1 MADVQ
6 EHEQR
11 PAAPAAAG
19 SVAAAPQAAHP
30 LLALQRSAGNRAAV
44 LQTKL
49 SVGRADD
56 PAERE
61 ADRVAAEVLR
71 KLHGGEAGSVRRSAA
86 GHDELGG
93 QEVSANVQAGINAS
107 SGRPM
112 DAGTQ
117 SKMESAFGA
126 SFSDVRIHDGA
137 QADTLSQS
145 LQAEAFTTG
154 NDVFFRQ
161 GGYDPSSSGGQE
173 LLAHEL
179 THVVQQGGAVGR
191 KVRRFVDVKTFAE
204 KTNEGTFTAKS
215 SAQKEIETLLAEY
228 AKLGAKDKQGKIVVP
243 ETQSQKAID
252 LLRRMKAVA
261 DQWWEA
267 HTIEEEKDDGSTEL
281 TVDPS
286 RKKRATGFQWFRT
299 AVGQELDVME
309 NQLFVADA
317 FGREQAQFTPDERG
331 KMKLDESYT
340 GGLKGGLALIAKG
353 LEKLVPRDGDS
364 TEFNLDLKIPVQP
377 GVFVG
382 ALLKLEAEKD
392 DGTIEVGAELAV
404 QAGGSVGVA
413 EIAGALGGYLKAGA
427 KTAENVMK
435 LISFGFYRRCAE
447 SNLPYEVQAMIWGGG
462 TGEFNRK
469 KADKWSLGVETD
481 LLGEG
486 ENGEENENYVELGG
500 LAKVKAGA
508 DIGVAE
514 IEGEAQY
521 SSGRRYDAQSIK
533 NAKGKAGE
541 KNKKSGD
548 WFTQNVASGFG
559 RGADETTGRST
570 NNVALSVEA
579 GFLGGALKGSIGLEA
594 AWRDQGLKGDKRKEQ
609 GAVNTKLEELE
620 IEVAAEGKLPV
631 DGLTSRLVSLGSN
644 IAMYGKEKVKAL
656 VNKTAAKPGVPVT
669 ELLMAKE
676 AAETTFAGVA
686 GVPFADW
693 VSESMFGPAEEGAE
707 SAMEAESSVGLEL
720 SVTFAKEGEGW
731 EAQLDL
737 KHVKGMDVKLPELL
751 EVELVRKS
759 RVVGA
764 KYSGGTW
771 TKLVSRARCT
781 VPTGLP
787 CPSASSSARA
797 TPPSSRWMPTP
808 GTSSTPPARSTPT
821 ASSWTARSSPTARSP
836 SSSCSTRRR
845 RTTPTPMPGGPAR
858 PPSSSTCPPTWP
870 RRARSCA
877 RVSSSR
883 SRPGRRA
890 RMQPGRP

>member
-1 MADVQ
+1 MAEVKEQ
-6 EHEQR
+6 EQR
-11 PAAPAAAG
+11 QPAVPT
-19 SVAAAPQAAHP
+19 SAAPQASAVAAAGHP
-30 LLALQRSAGNRAAV
+30 LLAVQRAGGNRAALV
-44 LQTKL
+44 QAKL

-71 KLHGGEAGSVRRSAA
+71 TLGSEAPVRRSSS

-93 QEVSANVQAGINAS
+93 QDVAPDLQARIQSS

-126 SFSDVRIHDGA
+126 SFSNVRIHDGA
-137 QADTLSQS
+137 EADTLSRS

-154 NDVFFRQ
+154 SDVFFRK
-161 GGYDPSSSGGQE
+161 GNYDPSSSGGQE

-179 THVVQQGGAVGR
+179 THVVQQGATAAR
-191 KVRRFVDVKTFAE
+191 KVRRFTTVKEFAE
-204 KTNEGTFTAKS
+204 KTNEGTFTGKS
-215 SAQKEIETLLAEY
+215 SAQKEIETLLTEY

-243 ETQSQKAID
+243 ETQSKKAVD
-252 LLRRMKAVA
+252 LLRRMKSVA

-267 HTIEEEKDDGSTEL
+267 HTIEEKKDDGSTEL

-286 RKKRATGFQWFRT
+286 RKKRAAGFTWFRT
-299 AVGQELDVME
+299 ALAQELDAME
-309 NQLFVADA
+309 DQLFVADA
-317 FGREQAQFTPDERG
+317 FGREQAEFTPDERG
-331 KMKLDESYT
+331 KMKLDEHYT

-353 LEKLVPRDGDS
+353 LEKLVPKDGDS

-469 KADKWSLGVETD
+469 KADQWSLGVETE
-481 LLGEG
+481 LLGEELNAQG
-486 ENGEENENYVELGG
+486 ENENENYVELGG
-500 LAKVKAGA
+500 LAKLKAGA
-508 DIGVAE
+508 DVGVAE

-594 AWRDQGLKGDKRKEQ
+594 AWRDQGLKGDKRKAQ
-609 GAVNTKLEELE
+609 GVENTKLEELE
-620 IEVAAEGKLPV
+620 IEVAAEGKLPI
-631 DGLTSRLVSLGSN
+631 DGLTGRLVSLGGN

-669 ELLMAKE
+669 ELLLAKE

-686 GVPFADW
+686 DVPFTDW
-693 VSESMFGPAEEGAE
+693 VSEELFGGGE
-707 SAMEAESSVGLEL
+707 SALETESSVGLEL
-720 SVTFAKEGEGW
+720 SVTFAKEGDGW

-737 KHVKGMDVKLPELL
+737 KHVKGMDVKVPELL

-764 KYSGGTW
+764 KYSNGSW
-771 TKLVSRARCT
+771 TKLV
-781 VPTGLP
+781 
-787 CPSASSSARA
+787 
-797 TPPSSRWMPTP
+797 
-808 GTSSTPPARSTPT
+808 
-821 ASSWTARSSPTARSP
+821 
-836 SSSCSTRRR
+836 
-845 RTTPTPMPGGPAR
+845 
-858 PPSSSTCPPTWP
+858 
-870 RRARSCA
+870 
-877 RVSSSR
+877 
-883 SRPGRRA
+883 
-890 RMQPGRP
+890 